1 MKPVAALIAALL
13 FAPLAAWAVDL
24 KVGLALE
31 PSSIDPQL
39 LRAPAEQALHA
50 ALTRRRSAVERA
62 YGAGDYGTV
71 FGELAQLRPEVDEFF
86 EHVLVNGQAAQ
97 LLVKLMADLKTDQP
111 MAVLTRALGMLD
123 QGLAARQRGQRLGIY
138 DPASQ
143 RFMDLV
149 I

>member
-1 MKPVAALIAALL
+1 MEQDQFPPVN
-13 FAPLAAWAVDL
+13 V
-24 KVGLALE
+24 
-31 PSSIDPQL
+31 Q
-39 LRAPAEQALHA
+39 
-50 ALTRRRSAVERA
+50 
-62 YGAGDYGTV
+62 
-71 FGELAQLRPEVDEFF
+71 
-86 EHVLVNGQAAQ
+86 VNGQAAQ

-149 I
+149 V